1 MLQKNK
7 FTGMFKSPQ
16 KEKIGQTID
25 PEDAEEASQTGA
37 VRGLEAYLGFEK
49 SKMIKTLRQL
59 KSLNKPA
66 FDSLLNFFGSVE
78 SNELRALSRKINS
91 KKIRFP
97 FSIEGSK
104 ELKNKIIRQ
113 FQSADSDQIKKAN
126 AETPP
131 EDKSQRNPMLDMAP
145 DRDALSKI
153 YKERLMKMLK
163 PIVEKM
169 LRGMNG

>member
-1 MLQKNK
+1 MVGKC
-7 FTGMFKSPQ
+7 
-16 KEKIGQTID
+16 
-25 PEDAEEASQTGA
+25 
-37 VRGLEAYLGFEK
+37 R
-49 SKMIKTLRQL
+49 
-59 KSLNKPA
+59 
-66 FDSLLNFFGSVE
+66 NFC
-78 SNELRALSRKINS
+78 

-126 AETPP
+126 AEKPP
-131 EDKSQRNPMLDMAP
+131 EDKRQRNPMLDMAP

-169 LRGMNG
+169 LRGMNC